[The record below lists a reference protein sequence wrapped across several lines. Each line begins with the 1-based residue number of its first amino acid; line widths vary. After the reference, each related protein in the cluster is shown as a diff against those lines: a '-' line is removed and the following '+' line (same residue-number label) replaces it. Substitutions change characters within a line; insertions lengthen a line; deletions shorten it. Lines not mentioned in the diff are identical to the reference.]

1 MSLIFPIEKTNQ
13 QTSPYFTFTNYS
25 FNKTIGQGTFGKVK
39 QAIFTPTNQT
49 FAVKILNKSQIIKRN
64 EIHLV
69 KRELEII
76 PKFTHLNVINVKCIF
91 EDDNNFYIIMDYC
104 ENGEL
109 FDYIVKNQSLNENE
123 TALFFYQLIN
133 GVEHIHNNNVVHR
146 DLKPENL
153 LLTKLNILKIIDF
166 GLSNHGGTLLHTKCG
181 SPSYAA
187 PEIIKGFPY
196 DGYKTDVWC
205 CGIIT
210 YAMIC
215 GYLPFEGEEN
225 KEIFSNILKGN
236 LTFPEH
242 VPENIE
248 YIIREMLIEEPNDR
262 IVISEIKKCSLY
274 LQGKKLFAALY
285 ENNIDREYMR
295 NKNIINHSTKNIIN
309 SGKSRQPL
317 ILASNTTDNNNNN
330 RGSSG
335 GLIMKQNLTTRTNA
349 DDNKQVKNI
358 FRRKIFHLNTAAE
371 QLHLSERNVTSI
383 TNAETNTNNNS
394 NIVSMKKIFV
404 RKPPPI
410 NKHKIVLTNVTPLSS
425 TAPTATTTV
434 SNNGSGK
441 GNTPQYKHKVQDTE
455 MKFDIKN
462 TFKNKPGAFYLYKPN
477 NLNQLS
483 SPGMKLL
490 TVNNR
495 LTNIHNNN
503 RQSKSTNP
511 KKRKVNS
518 ISKKQHLA
526 KLTSTDVNP
535 ISYRFPSTSSTSTTQ
550 TPHMTSPPISKNPTT
565 RLSLNND
572 FSSNLYLPKSI
583 QSTRNIPNNI
593 YLSKYNSNHFPTH
606 TDRNFILDNK
616 PSRNS
621 VNPYGV
627 LTTNNININ
636 TILPKLI

>member
-1 MSLIFPIEKTNQ
+1 
-13 QTSPYFTFTNYS
+13 
-25 FNKTIGQGTFGKVK
+25 
-39 QAIFTPTNQT
+39 
-49 FAVKILNKSQIIKRN
+49 
-64 EIHLV
+64 
-69 KRELEII
+69 
-76 PKFTHLNVINVKCIF
+76 
-91 EDDNNFYIIMDYC
+91 
-104 ENGEL
+104 
-109 FDYIVKNQSLNENE
+109 
-123 TALFFYQLIN
+123 
-133 GVEHIHNNNVVHR
+133 
-146 DLKPENL
+146 
-153 LLTKLNILKIIDF
+153 
-166 GLSNHGGTLLHTKCG
+166 
-181 SPSYAA
+181 
-187 PEIIKGFPY
+187 
-196 DGYKTDVWC
+196 
-205 CGIIT
+205 
-210 YAMIC
+210 
-215 GYLPFEGEEN
+215 
-225 KEIFSNILKGN
+225 
-236 LTFPEH
+236 
-242 VPENIE
+242 
-248 YIIREMLIEEPNDR
+248 
-262 IVISEIKKCSLY
+262 
-274 LQGKKLFAALY
+274 
-285 ENNIDREYMR
+285 
-295 NKNIINHSTKNIIN
+295 
-309 SGKSRQPL
+309 
-317 ILASNTTDNNNNN
+317 
-330 RGSSG
+330 
-335 GLIMKQNLTTRTNA
+335 
-349 DDNKQVKNI
+349 
-358 FRRKIFHLNTAAE
+358 
-371 QLHLSERNVTSI
+371 
-383 TNAETNTNNNS
+383 
-394 NIVSMKKIFV
+394 MKKIFV

-495 LTNIHNNN
+495 PINTNNNN

-518 ISKKQHLA
+518 VSKKQHLA

-535 ISYRFPSTSSTSTTQ
+535 ISYRFPLTSSTSTTQ

-572 FSSNLYLPKSI
+572 FTTNLYLPKGI

-606 TDRNFILDNK
+606 TERNFIPDNK

-621 VNPYGV
+621 VTPYGV

>member
-1 MSLIFPIEKTNQ
+1 MSLIFPIEKTKQ
-13 QTSPYFTFTNYS
+13 PISPYFTFANYS

-39 QAIFTPTNQT
+39 LAIFTPTNQY

-133 GVEHIHNNNVVHR
+133 GIEHIHNNNVVHR

-166 GLSNHGGTLLHTKCG
+166 GLSNHGGTLLNTKCG

-196 DGYKTDVWC
+196 DGYKTDIWC

-236 LTFPEH
+236 LTFPDN

-248 YIIREMLIEEPNDR
+248 YIIREMLNEEPNDR
-262 IVISEIKKCSLY
+262 IVISDIKKCSLY

-285 ENNIDREYMR
+285 EGNVNREHIH
-295 NKNIINHSTKNIIN
+295 NKNIISHSTQNLTNPI
-309 SGKSRQPL
+309 KSRQPL
-317 ILASNTTDNNNNN
+317 VIANNTNNNNHC
-330 RGSSG
+330 SSG
-335 GLIMKQNLTTRTNA
+335 GLIIKQNLTTHTNA
-349 DDNKQVKNI
+349 DENKQVKNI
-358 FRRKIFHLNTAAE
+358 FRRKIFQLNAAAE
-371 QLHLSERNVTSI
+371 QQHLTERNVTSI
-383 TNAETNTNNNS
+383 TNAENNTNTNDAAP
-394 NIVSMKKIFV
+394 MKKIFV
-404 RKPPPI
+404 RKPPI
-410 NKHKIVLTNVTPLSS
+410 CKHKIVLTNVTS
-425 TAPTATTTV
+425 TNSATPTATTTV
-434 SNNGSGK
+434 SNSGK
-441 GNTPQYKHKVQDTE
+441 GITPQYKHKIQNTE
-455 MKFDIKN
+455 MKFDTKN
-462 TFKNKPGAFYLYKPN
+462 TFKNKLGAFYLYKPN
-477 NLNQLS
+477 NLNQFS

-490 TVNNR
+490 TASNR
-495 LTNIHNNN
+495 LTNNN
-503 RQSKSTNP
+503 RHSKSTNP

-518 ISKKQHLA
+518 VNKKQHLA
-526 KLTSTDVNP
+526 KLTSTEVNP
-535 ISYRFPSTSSTSTTQ
+535 LSYRFPSTSSTSTTQ
-550 TPHMTSPPISKNPTT
+550 TPQMTSPPISKNPTT

-572 FSSNLYLPKSI
+572 FTTNLYLPKSI
-583 QSTRNIPNNI
+583 QSTRNIPSNI
-593 YLSKYNSNHFPTH
+593 YLSKYNSNLPPTH
-606 TDRNFILDNK
+606 TERNFIPNTK
-616 PSRNS
+616 HPRNT
-621 VNPYGV
+621 VNTYGV